1 MLAVHVTTG
10 LFGGK
15 KERAEGE
22 GGWGGG
28 ADMGERHFESI
39 TEKLKSFVIIILFV
53 RRLLDEVV

>member
-1 MLAVHVTTG
+1 M
-10 LFGGK
+10 GG
-15 KERAEGE
+15 
-22 GGWGGG
+22 GGGGG